1 MHPPCTNHNS
11 QFQGRAEV
19 VVKVSRRVEAAV
31 ELGSDSNG
39 VLASHFYD
47 IGHEMDEASV
57 PAYAHLKSA
66 NFVNNRLV
74 LKFEWNVE

>member
-31 ELGSDSNG
+31 GLGNDSNG

-47 IGHEMDEASV
+47 IGQEMDEACV
-57 PAYAHLKSA
+57 PGYAHLKSA
-66 NFVNNRLV
+66 NLVNNRLV